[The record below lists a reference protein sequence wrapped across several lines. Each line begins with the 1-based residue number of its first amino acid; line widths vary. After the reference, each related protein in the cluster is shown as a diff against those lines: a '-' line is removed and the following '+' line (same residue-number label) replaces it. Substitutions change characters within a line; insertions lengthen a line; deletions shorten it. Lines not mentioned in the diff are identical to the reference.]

1 MIHCIYDPINGEL
14 VADGLCEKYVDLII
28 EEFKSLPRSDHTIS
42 VANFLVIDFFRLAI
56 VEEKISHTDIF
67 FYTANMNDLIKSDKN
82 GQLDYWPEHFGEI
95 RMNVLLK
102 IM

>member
-14 VADGLCEKYVDLII
+14 VADGLCEKYANLII

-56 VEEKISHTDIF
+56 AEERILHTDIS
-67 FYTANMNDLIKSDKN
+67 FYTAGMTESIKSDKN
-82 GQLDYWPEHFGEI
+82 GHLDKWPEGFGDI
-95 RMNVLLK
+95 SLHVLLK